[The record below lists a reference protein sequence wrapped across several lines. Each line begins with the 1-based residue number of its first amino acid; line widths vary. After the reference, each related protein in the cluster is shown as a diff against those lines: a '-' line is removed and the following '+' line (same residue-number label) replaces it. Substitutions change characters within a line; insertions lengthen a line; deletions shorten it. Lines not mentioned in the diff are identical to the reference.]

1 MTHNGCGLKLWKT
14 TKKRKKY
21 YIRKLP
27 SCVQNGVKRYKALTK
42 LYIPST
48 MCCKKKSIREKRVV
62 DSRSNKNFW
71 ELVCLFAARSV
82 DSIEEK
88 VAFRFLGGGNEK
100 TFARDPFAPIV
111 SDEFWSNLMSFDPN
125 LMRSFINLCHNITK
139 ASFFFQRVLLCR
151 QPKTNL
157 EGLWHLTSL
166 KVAAIFLREE
176 DLVDLLYFPNFMLH
190 STFIDHWGFSA
201 QNNRKHPTGGGGEGH
216 DPWKLPSWWYPHET
230 YGSRS
235 FGAVVVAI
243 FPNPIFTM
251 YWYTERTLAMCIG
264 ECNTG

>member
-14 TKKRKKY
+14 TKSRKKY

-100 TFARDPFAPIV
+100 TFAHDPFAPIV

-139 ASFFFQRVLLCR
+139 APSFFQRVLRCR
-151 QPKTNL
+151 QKL
-157 EGLWHLTSL
+157 IW
-166 KVAAIFLREE
+166 R
-176 DLVDLLYFPNFMLH
+176 
-190 STFIDHWGFSA
+190 GF
-201 QNNRKHPTGGGGEGH
+201 G
-216 DPWKLPSWWYPHET
+216 
-230 YGSRS
+230 
-235 FGAVVVAI
+235 I
-243 FPNPIFTM
+243 
-251 YWYTERTLAMCIG
+251 
-264 ECNTG
+264 